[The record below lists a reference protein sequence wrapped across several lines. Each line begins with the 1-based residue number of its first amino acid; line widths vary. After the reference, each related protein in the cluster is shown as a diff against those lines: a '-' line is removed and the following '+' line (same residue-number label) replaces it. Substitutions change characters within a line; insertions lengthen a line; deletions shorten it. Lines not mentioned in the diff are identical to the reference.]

1 MEWVGRRRRGRRRRL
16 SFKLGR
22 FFIYAKEG
30 GDLFGLRLF
39 FCCCYKILLE
49 KKVKNTPSNFAF

>member
-39 FCCCYKILLE
+39 LLLLQNSPG